1 MKTRIFVVVL
11 VFAVT
16 GMAQTPAQ
24 TKSGSVEQELIK
36 LESDWNE
43 AMVKRDVAFLDRILA
58 DNWMSGQSDGT
69 YMTKAQFIA
78 NVKSG
83 DVLVSSAVFD
93 DFKVRV
99 YGDAAVFF
107 CHYIEKSKTKGIDS
121 GSHSQWTDTWVKI
134 AGRWQCVA
142 GNGSKIEQK

>member
-1 MKTRIFVVVL
+1 MKKLILVVVL

-16 GMAQTPAQ
+16 SMAQTLTQ
-24 TKSGSVEQELIK
+24 IKGGSVEQELIK
-36 LESDWNE
+36 LENDWND

-58 DNWMSGQSDGT
+58 DDFMSGQSDGT
-69 YMTKAQFIA
+69 YLTKAQFIA

-83 DVLVSSAVFD
+83 DLLVSTAVFD
-93 DFKVRV
+93 DFKIRV
-99 YGDAAVFF
+99 FGDTAVFY
-107 CHYIEKSKTKGIDS
+107 CHYIEKSTTKGKDS
-121 GSHSQWTDTWVKI
+121 SIYSQWTDTWVKI